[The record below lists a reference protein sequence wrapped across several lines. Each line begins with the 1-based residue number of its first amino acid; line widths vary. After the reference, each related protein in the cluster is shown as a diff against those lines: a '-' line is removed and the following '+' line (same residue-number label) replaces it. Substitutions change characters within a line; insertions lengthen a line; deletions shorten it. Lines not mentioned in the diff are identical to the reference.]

1 MLLHCTLNSFAFHL
15 VPSRCIA
22 KFVRICCICLIGT
35 KQTFDLFLILPQISI
50 PLSTAF
56 GVETE
61 GAQWIV
67 GYLLEKVINNLSV
80 WSSEADL
87 AIDTVDLLVT
97 LVEKRER

>member
-1 MLLHCTLNSFAFHL
+1 MYHHN
-15 VPSRCIA
+15 A
-22 KFVRICCICLIGT
+22 KFVRLCCVCLIVT
-35 KQTFDLFLILPQISI
+35 KQTFYLFLILPQISI